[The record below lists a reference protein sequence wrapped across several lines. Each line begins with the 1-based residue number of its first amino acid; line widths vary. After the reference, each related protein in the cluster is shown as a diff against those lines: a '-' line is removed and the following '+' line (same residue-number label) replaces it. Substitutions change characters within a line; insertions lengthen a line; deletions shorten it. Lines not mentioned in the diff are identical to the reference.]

1 MSGFDVDVDQI
12 GWGEPSHLTRY
23 HSPYYNESHV
33 KWRMHLRK
41 WCEEKL
47 QPNIPKW
54 EQEKVIPHSV
64 FRDAFRV
71 GFLPA
76 IVGAPWPE
84 ELCGPC
90 PGLAPGEKFD
100 AFHELIAWE
109 EICRLG
115 SGGLAWGICEGIQIG
130 VPPLLN
136 FGTPEMRKVAQQCL
150 MGEKVICLCISEPYA
165 GSDVANIRCTAQ
177 KKRVLNK
184 KTGVEEEVYV
194 VNGEKKWITN
204 GTYADY
210 FIVAARTGP
219 KGNKG
224 ISLLLVDRSMAG
236 LETKRMDCMGMFASG
251 TAYITLEDVHVPCSK
266 VIGEVNKGFYYIMYN
281 FNHERWGFV
290 AQSTEFARVCLDE
303 ATRYALRRRTF
314 GKTLVEHPV
323 IRAKIGEMARQIE
336 STHAMLELLTYQ
348 MTQMSKEDQMT
359 KLAAD
364 CALIKVQATKMFE
377 FCAREAAQ
385 IFGGASYVRGGQGEK
400 VERLYREVRAMA
412 IPGGSEEIMID
423 LAVRQILKPVKK
435 L

>member
-1 MSGFDVDVDQI
+1 MGERKKRLAATIRFARRRRREEREREERERGAMGSLVKDLDVV
-12 GWGEPSHLTRY
+12 GWGEPSHLARY

-47 QPNIPKW
+47 APNIQKW
-54 EQEKVIPHSV
+54 EKEKVIPHSV
-64 FRDAFRV
+64 FEDAFRV

-76 IVGAPWPE
+76 IVGAPWPDH
-84 ELCGPC
+84 LVGPC
-90 PGLAPGEKFD
+90 PVVKEFD

-115 SGGLAWGICEGIQIG
+115 SGGLTWGICEGIQIG

-136 FGTPEMRKVAQQCL
+136 FGTKEMVTVAKECL
-150 MGEKVICLCISEPYA
+150 RGEKVICLCISEPYA
-165 GSDVANIRCTAQ
+165 GSDVANIRCTAE
-177 KKRVLNK
+177 KKRVRNP
-184 KTGVEEEVYV
+184 KTGQEEEVYV

-210 FIVAARTGP
+210 FIVACRTGP

-224 ISLLLVDRSMAG
+224 ISLLLVDRSMKG
-236 LETKRMDCMGMFASG
+236 LQTKRMDCMGMLASG
-251 TAYITLEDVHVPCSK
+251 TAYVTLEDVHVPCSK

-281 FNHERWGFV
+281 FNHERWGFI
-290 AQSTEFARVCLDE
+290 AQSTEFARVCMDE
-303 ATRYALRRRTF
+303 ATKYALRRRTF

-348 MTQMSKEDQMT
+348 MTKMSKKDQMT

-377 FCAREAAQ
+377 YCARE
-385 IFGGASYVRGGQGEK
+385 V
-400 VERLYREVRAMA
+400 
-412 IPGGSEEIMID
+412 
-423 LAVRQILKPVKK
+423 
-435 L
+435 

>member
-1 MSGFDVDVDQI
+1 M
-12 GWGEPSHLTRY
+12 
-23 HSPYYNESHV
+23 PYCKEWDDE
-33 KWRMHLRK
+33 KKLPDDLLRK
-41 WCEEKL
+41 CFEA
-47 QPNIPKW
+47 QI
-54 EQEKVIPHSV
+54 
-64 FRDAFRV
+64 
-71 GFLPA
+71 LPA
-76 IVGAPWPE
+76 SCGGKWPTEYVGP
-84 ELCGPC
+84 GP
-90 PGLAPGEKFD
+90 AEFD
-100 AFHELIAWE
+100 AFHELIMIDE
-109 EICRLG
+109 LSRCG
-115 SGGLAWGICEGIQIG
+115 SGGVMWGIMGGLAIG
-130 VPPLLN
+130 LPPVLL
-136 FGTPEMRKVAQQCL
+136 FASKYLKDKVAADCL
-150 MGEKVICLCISEPYA
+150 GGDKRICLCITEPTA
-165 GSDVANIRCTAQ
+165 GSDVASLKCTAV
-177 KKRVLNK
+177 KSACG
-184 KTGVEEEVYV
+184 THYV